1 MVSLCQDLFGENH
14 IAARQCLI
22 DLSLLLVGHS
32 RRCLDHPRPGKIAN
46 DNPGFGRIMTDLNS
60 LIVFAHV
67 VEANSFSGAARILKM
82 PTSTVSRRI
91 AELEDQ
97 LGTRLIERSTRRLRL
112 TYAGSEVLE

>member
-82 PTSTVSRRI
+82 PPHRGVGGSAWDASDRTFH
-91 AELEDQ
+91 AE
-97 LGTRLIERSTRRLRL
+97 T
-112 TYAGSEVLE
+112 A